1 MWVDDELAR
10 RRPVRSLDQLIS
22 RWPDLDGSSAAA
34 ATHSIRVRRS
44 IQAIMVISSST
55 TVNNIPA
62 AVPAGSRRVRTPVPS
77 SEHAA
82 ERRAGKQAHVPPRA
96 LLSFGHGGSTL
107 DIIARELTCHVEK
120 RGDTVEKKLYAR
132 TAVKPI
138 VFSFMK

>member
-1 MWVDDELAR
+1 MGAL
-10 RRPVRSLDQLIS
+10 L
-22 RWPDLDGSSAAA
+22 AA

-120 RGDTVEKKLYAR
+120 RGDTVGKKLYAR